1 MYLGLASQ
9 GRRGPARMSGAGVDT
24 ACTTCPACLPQGPV
38 RDVAAVTVPR
48 LAAGTRQ
55 GRRLGSLSVFGHT
68 VTAGHRLQDMRTLVS
83 PAGGSGRCHPSCKE
97 KQRSG
102 TELRFR
108 HPTLSPGL
116 GLLPFLSPALSP
128 LAPFRPLLPSCP
140 PPAPSHFCPLSLSL
154 LLVLMPLFTH
164 GVNQTSILS
173 FIHSSTCLLLIEILS
188 LLCNINKSVPEQI
201 LGMPA
206 GLRAW
211 CPHQ

>member
-38 RDVAAVTVPR
+38 RDVAAVTAPR

-102 TELRFR
+102 AEPRCR

-116 GLLPFLSPALSP
+116 GLLPFLSPAL
-128 LAPFRPLLPSCP
+128 
-140 PPAPSHFCPLSLSL
+140 LSSSGSFSL
-154 LLVLMPLFTH
+154 LSSVSFSFTCTDASIYPRSQSDFYSFFHSFFYLFITHRNTQPPL
-164 GVNQTSILS
+164 
-173 FIHSSTCLLLIEILS
+173 
-188 LLCNINKSVPEQI
+188 
-201 LGMPA
+201 
-206 GLRAW
+206 
-211 CPHQ
+211 

>member
-1 MYLGLASQ
+1 MLHREG
-9 GRRGPARMSGAGVDT
+9 GGPPGCRGAGVDT
-24 ACTTCPACLPQGPV
+24 ACTCPACLPQGPV
-38 RDVAAVTVPR
+38 RDVAAVTAPCP
-48 LAAGTRQ
+48 

-83 PAGGSGRCHPSCKE
+83 PAGVSGRCPPSCKE

-102 TELRFR
+102 AEPRCR
-108 HPTLSPGL
+108 HPTPSPGL
-116 GLLPFLSPALSP
+116 SLLPFVSPALSP

-173 FIHSSTCLLLIEILS
+173 FIHSSTC
-188 LLCNINKSVPEQI
+188 
-201 LGMPA
+201 
-206 GLRAW
+206 
-211 CPHQ
+211 